1 VFLILGSFLAS
12 GVRYLLPYTNLR
24 DYMQESAPISIGVMM
39 LLAILLCLCSEA
51 DAFVAAGF
59 GPLVPDAA
67 KLAFLVLGPMLDL
80 KLYLMFTRVFR
91 MRLIRTIIVALII
104 QVYILSLAAHFVW
117 TSQAGSSASAA
128 ATPPASASK
137 R

>member
-1 VFLILGSFLAS
+1 PREEWEAFM
-12 GVRYLLPYTNLR
+12 N
-24 DYMQESAPISIGVMM
+24 QSAPIAIGAMM
-39 LLAILLCLCSEA
+39 LMAILLCLCSEA

-91 MRLIRTIIVALII
+91 LRLIRTILVSLII
-104 QVYILSLAAHFVW
+104 QVYVLSLAAHFVW
-117 TSQAGSSASAA
+117 TWHSGASASSAAPPSASA
-128 ATPPASASK
+128 PK